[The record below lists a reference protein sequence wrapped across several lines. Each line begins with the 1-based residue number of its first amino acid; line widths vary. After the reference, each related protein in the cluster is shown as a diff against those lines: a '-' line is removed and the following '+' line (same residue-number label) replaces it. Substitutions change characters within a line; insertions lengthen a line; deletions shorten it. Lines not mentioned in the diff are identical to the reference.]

1 MPKQYGDKDLV
12 GLGSSTKQLESG
24 QGLFAAQIIV
34 GPGGSLVTHPYRVLN
49 DGVPGFWVEA
59 VHNVLH
65 RLCLHP
71 KQLPIPGTFIV
82 AVPYLR
88 A

>member
-1 MPKQYGDKDLV
+1 MPKQYDDKGFG

-24 QGLFAAQIIV
+24 QGLFAAQVVV

-49 DGVPGFWVEA
+49 DGVPGFWVKA

-65 RLCLHP
+65 CLCLHP
-71 KQLPIPGTFIV
+71 KQLPILGTLFV

-88 A
+88 G